1 MLLDVAIGKESL
13 SLDIGDPYR
22 LDLDALLAQV
32 ESFASARRASLD
44 GIDLRGLI
52 PKMVRG
58 IAGCEGGCPA
68 NARSLVER
76 GFRNFRLRYIE
87 GGILAA
93 QVETRNGE
101 TLSLK
106 MFPEF

>member
-1 MLLDVAIGKESL
+1 MLLDVAIGKESI
-13 SLDIGDPYR
+13 SLDIKNPYH
-22 LDLDALLAQV
+22 LDLDALLAQI
-32 ESFASARRASLD
+32 ESFAKARQVALD
-44 GIDLRGLI
+44 GLDFRGLI

-68 NARSLVER
+68 NALSLVDQ
-76 GFRNFRLRYIE
+76 GFRNFKLRYIE

-93 QVETRNGE
+93 QAERPSGE
-101 TLSLK
+101 TISLK